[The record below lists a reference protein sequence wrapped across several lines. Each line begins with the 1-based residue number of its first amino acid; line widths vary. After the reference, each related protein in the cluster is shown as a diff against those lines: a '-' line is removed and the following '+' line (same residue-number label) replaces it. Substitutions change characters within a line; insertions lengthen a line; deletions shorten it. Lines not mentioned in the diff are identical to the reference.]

1 MTCDNASNNDQMIEE
16 LHTLVVEF
24 AGSASHTRCF
34 LHIINL
40 IAKMLIQQF
49 DAKKTMTE
57 ADSELAEMGKE
68 LNEDECLLDEVM
80 RDNEDEDERIKE
92 ENDKWV
98 DETEGLDMEERIQL
112 ERSIRPVK
120 LVLVKVRQHIRNSP
134 SSLIC
139 CSAL

>member
-1 MTCDNASNNDQMIEE
+1 MIEE
-16 LHTLVVEF
+16 LHTLVANF
-24 AGSASHTRCF
+24 AGSASHMRCF

-40 IAKMLIQQF
+40 IAKTLIQQF
-49 DAKKTMTE
+49 DAKKTTTE

-68 LNEDECLLDEVM
+68 LNEDEHLLDKVM
-80 RDNEDEDERIKE
+80 HDNEDEDERIEE

-98 DETEGLDMEERIQL
+98 DKMEGLDMEERIQL

-120 LVLVKVRQHIRNSP
+120 LVLVKVRQRIRNSP

-139 CSAL
+139 RSAP

>member
-1 MTCDNASNNDQMIEE
+1 MIEE
-16 LHTLVVEF
+16 LHTLVAKF

-40 IAKMLIQQF
+40 IAKTLIQQF
-49 DAKKTMTE
+49 DAKKTTTE

-68 LNEDECLLDEVM
+68 LNEDERLLDEVM
-80 RDNEDEDERIKE
+80 HDNEDEDERIEE

-112 ERSIRPVK
+112 ERSIHPVK
-120 LVLVKVRQHIRNSP
+120 LVLVKVRQRIRNSP

-139 CSAL
+139 HSAP

>member
-1 MTCDNASNNDQMIEE
+1 MIEE
-16 LHTLVVEF
+16 LHTLVAEF
-24 AGSASHTRCF
+24 AGSASHTCCF

-40 IAKMLIQQF
+40 IAKTLIQQF

-68 LNEDECLLDEVM
+68 LNEDERLLDEVM
-80 RDNEDEDERIKE
+80 HDNEDEDERIEE

-120 LVLVKVRQHIRNSP
+120 LVLVKVRQRIRNSP

-139 CSAL
+139 HSAP